1 MVRGGGV
8 KSSQGLPLET
18 PRPPMRRI
26 FFPVKLLKLF
36 LTG

>member
-1 MVRGGGV
+1 MIRGGGV
-8 KSSQGLPLET
+8 KSSQGLHSET
-18 PRPPMRRI
+18 PRPPMCRI